1 MQRSAA
7 FLLFHRAWRLRGF
20 VPSSDHNAAFFHCTN
35 REKFRAH
42 VVHPVADYGCGVRP
56 ISWEVRRVHRSVIAW
71 NAFMNA
77 FIQAM
82 QIPRRS
88 AIFAMHGDALARGS
102 SLGRIQLECLNARD
116 VAPSS

>member
-1 MQRSAA
+1 
-7 FLLFHRAWRLRGF
+7 
-20 VPSSDHNAAFFHCTN
+20 
-35 REKFRAH
+35 
-42 VVHPVADYGCGVRP
+42 
-56 ISWEVRRVHRSVIAW
+56 VIAW

-88 AIFAMHGDALARGS
+88 AIFALLDDALARGS